1 MRTHDEKGAIQMILH
16 PCVEAAVAHM
26 SDETFAQ
33 IVACVRLS
41 EEVATLERWIT
52 SGDDSPGGSAVLD
65 GKMIQLFER
74 EGVSG
79 YALDDCFGQPFVDAL
94 LQARKRAKAHVA

>member
-1 MRTHDEKGAIQMILH
+1 MKGEIQMILH

-41 EEVATLERWIT
+41 YEVETLEKWIDPKDESCPVT
-52 SGDDSPGGSAVLD
+52 GMLDD
-65 GKMIQLFER
+65 KMYRLFELQ
-74 EGVSG
+74 GVSG
-79 YALDDCFGQPFVDAL
+79 FALDDSFGQEFIDAL
-94 LQARKRAKAHVA
+94 LHARKRAKAHVA

>member
-1 MRTHDEKGAIQMILH
+1 MILH
-16 PCVEAAVAHM
+16 PCVETAVAHM

-33 IVACVRLS
+33 VVACVRLAD
-41 EEVATLERWIT
+41 EVTTLEKWIAP
-52 SGDDSPGGSAVLD
+52 GDDSPGASGVLD
-65 GKMIQLFER
+65 GKMFQLFER

-79 YALDDCFGQPFVDAL
+79 FALDDCFGPEFIDAL

>member
-26 SDETFAQ
+26 SDEVFSQ
-33 IVACVRLS
+33 IVACARLS
-41 EEVATLERWIT
+41 DDVNTLEKWIAP
-52 SGDDSPGGSAVLD
+52 GDDSPGASDALD
-65 GKMIQLFER
+65 HKMLQLFER
-74 EGVSG
+74 EGVSSN
-79 YALDDCFGQPFVDAL
+79 ALDDCFGQEFIDAL

>member
-1 MRTHDEKGAIQMILH
+1 MILH
-16 PCVEAAVAHM
+16 PCAEAAVAHM

-52 SGDDSPGGSAVLD
+52 PGDDQCPGSAILD
-65 GKMIQLFER
+65 DAMLRLFER

-79 YALDDCFGQPFVDAL
+79 YALDDCFGPEFIDAL

>member
-1 MRTHDEKGAIQMILH
+1 MILH
-16 PCVEAAVAHM
+16 QCVETAVANM

-33 IVACVRLS
+33 IVACARLS
-41 EEVATLERWIT
+41 DEVTTLEKWIAP
-52 SGDDSPGGSAVLD
+52 GDDSPGASGVLD
-65 GKMIQLFER
+65 GKMFQLFER

-79 YALDDCFGQPFVDAL
+79 FALDDCFGPEFIDAL

>member
-1 MRTHDEKGAIQMILH
+1 MVLH
-16 PCVEAAVAHM
+16 QCVEAAVAHM

-41 EEVATLERWIT
+41 EEVNTLEKWIAPR
-52 SGDDSPGGSAVLD
+52 DDSPGASAVLD

-79 YALDDCFGQPFVDAL
+79 YALDDCFGPEFIDAL

>member
-1 MRTHDEKGAIQMILH
+1 MILH

-41 EEVATLERWIT
+41 DEVNTLEKWIAPR
-52 SGDDSPGGSAVLD
+52 DDSPGASDMLD
-65 GKMIQLFER
+65 GKMFQLFER

-79 YALDDCFGQPFVDAL
+79 YALDDCFGPEFIDAL